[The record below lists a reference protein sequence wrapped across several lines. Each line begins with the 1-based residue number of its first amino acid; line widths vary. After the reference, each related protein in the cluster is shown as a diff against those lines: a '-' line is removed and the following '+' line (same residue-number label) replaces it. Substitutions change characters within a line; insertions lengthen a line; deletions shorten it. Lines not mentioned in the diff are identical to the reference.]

1 MEYNENTKQ
10 CQTLLDRVLETF
22 PVFRNNSLIP
32 PEMLTDCT
40 SSAGCFTYIPG
51 YSYRVPDEEG
61 YAVPPKSQ
69 VLGTSMVHLY
79 LTSEINPNGITGP
92 EDVGRTWSIIIDIKA
107 SVRRYRHKRFEEESL
122 YRRYMYGRSV
132 EDTVKQLK
140 EAFAEMPPSLK
151 EKFNAAGGKDV
162 LP

>member
-1 MEYNENTKQ
+1 MDNENTKE
-10 CQTLLDRVLETF
+10 CQALLDRVLETF

-40 SSAGCFTYIPG
+40 SSAGCSTYIPG
-51 YSYRVPDEEG
+51 YNYRVPDEEG
-61 YAVPPKSQ
+61 YAVPPKSL

-79 LTSEINPNGITGP
+79 LTSGINPNGITGP
-92 EDVGRTWSIIIDIKA
+92 EDIGRTWSIIIDIKA

-132 EDTVKQLK
+132 DDTIKQLK

-151 EKFNAAGGKDV
+151 EKFDAAGGKNV